1 MRLLVLTLLGLLI
14 LGCARQQATKVPM
27 SKGATMTYSVGTQ
40 ADLDATNQRI
50 NQFKQDLLQ
59 RGFHDESRS
68 ISDASE
74 EFILAGQYGTLSDL
88 RVTLRTARRMQSDP
102 PPFAG
107 GIHASVKDEQA
118 DREFNELYE
127 KVCSVVTG
135 QAETCR
141 NGGY

>member
-1 MRLLVLTLLGLLI
+1 
-14 LGCARQQATKVPM
+14 M
-27 SKGATMTYSVGTQ
+27 SKGATMTYHVGTQ
-40 ADLDATNQRI
+40 AELDATNQRI
-50 NQFKQDLLQ
+50 NQFKQELL
-59 RGFHDESRS
+59 RYGFHDESRS
-68 ISDASE
+68 VSDASE
-74 EFILAGQYGTLSDL
+74 EFILAGQYGTLIDL
-88 RVTLRTARRMQSDP
+88 RVTLRTARLMQSDP

-135 QAETCR
+135 QAETCT